1 MSDSTILLITCA
13 LAAIAGAGHLVAAIF
28 HVRGNVKD
36 ETLTLDA
43 TTMVTDV
50 EAAIPSG
57 KAAVIGVIVKDVETE
72 IEKVAP
78 GSSATAAMVRLKAVL
93 KAAGLVG
100 LLLMALFAGGCA
112 SFWSSLPTVVTV
124 EQTAETAVASIQ
136 AFADSY
142 FVAHPDAAT
151 QAKVDEA
158 LTKTRQA
165 LLALEAATKAT
176 TDVHDSNVAAAIAD
190 VEQAYEQLLSLVAP
204 MGVAPPST
212 AVAAGAGPRLTVP
225 ARLAQ

>member
-28 HVRGNVKD
+28 HVRGNVKG

-43 TTMVTDV
+43 TKVVADV
-50 EAAIPSG
+50 ETAIPSG
-57 KAAVIGVIVKDVETE
+57 KAAVIAVVVKDVEAE

-100 LLLMALFAGGCA
+100 LIALVLLTGCA

-124 EQTAETAVASIQ
+124 EQTAETTVASIQ

-142 FVAHPDAAT
+142 FAAHPDASL
-151 QAKVDEA
+151 QAKVDEG

-165 LLALEAATKAT
+165 LLALESATKAT

-190 VEQAYEQLLSLVAP
+190 VENAYEQLLAIAAPLGVTTPSSKVATAQGARLV
-204 MGVAPPST
+204 
-212 AVAAGAGPRLTVP
+212 VAARLT
-225 ARLAQ
+225 Q